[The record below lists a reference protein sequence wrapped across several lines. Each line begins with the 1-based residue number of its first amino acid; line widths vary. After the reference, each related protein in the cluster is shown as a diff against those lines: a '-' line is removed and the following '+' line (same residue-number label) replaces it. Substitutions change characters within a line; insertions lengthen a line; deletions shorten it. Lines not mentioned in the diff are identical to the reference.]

1 MKKSKKIYILL
12 IMIIFITACS
22 KEEYKVSDEIN
33 VTGTITNNKTI
44 EDGEYISKSVLNL
57 DKPIVVNGKSV
68 TQVEIDYDKDLK
80 DNSKVTISGT
90 ISNSDTTS
98 YGIEV
103 KDINEPEAYVNTF
116 NSENFSVTIPTSLIK
131 LCTIEKIDKGFIV
144 YSSSNMDKGGEVFKI
159 VSVTNKKFQELQSNE
174 SAYIEKIKSNQTNTI
189 IIMYPT
195 TTEYNDN
202 NFEEYET
209 IANSI
214 NEIKNNVTIK

>member
-1 MKKSKKIYILL
+1 MRKVKKIYILL
-12 IMIIFITACS
+12 VLILFITACS
-22 KEEYKVSDEIN
+22 NKEYKVSDEVNI
-33 VTGTITNNKTI
+33 TGTISNNETI
-44 EDGEYISKSVLNL
+44 KDGEYIKKSILNL

-68 TQVEIDYDKDLK
+68 SQIEIDYDKDLK

-103 KDINEPEAYVNTF
+103 KDVDQEEAYVNTF
-116 NSENFSVTIPTSLIK
+116 NNEFFSITIPSSLIK
-131 LCTIEKIDKGFIV
+131 ICTIKKIDNGFIV
-144 YSSSNMDKGGEVFKI
+144 YSTSNMNNGGEVFRI
-159 VSVTNKKFQELQSNE
+159 ISVTNKKFQELQSNE
-174 SAYIEKIKSNQTNTI
+174 SSYIEKIKSNQKNTI